1 MDHTTTE
8 VRLASWRT
16 VIEQC
21 QQRPEGMTIKQW
33 LQDNNI
39 KRDQYFY
46 YQRRLR
52 QAAFAEA
59 EARGSHLPAVRQ
71 ASEVAFAELPSET
84 VSAAC
89 ASASETLEDNPL
101 TVDTGFRPDAVVR
114 TDAGTIEFSNTV
126 SEPLLRNLLEVMCHA

>member
-16 VIEQC
+16 VVEQC

-39 KRDQYFY
+39 NRDQYFY

-59 EARGSHLPAVRQ
+59 EESHLPAVRQ
-71 ASEVAFAELPSET
+71 TSEVAFAELPSET
-84 VSAAC
+84 VSTAC
-89 ASASETLEDNPL
+89 VAGPEAPKAGPL
-101 TVDTGFRPDAVVR
+101 TVNTGFRPDAVVR
-114 TDAGTIEFSNTV
+114 TDAGTIELSNTV

>member
-16 VIEQC
+16 VVEQC

-39 KRDQYFY
+39 NRDQYFY

-59 EARGSHLPAVRQ
+59 EESHLPAVRQ
-71 ASEVAFAELPSET
+71 TSEVAFAELSSET
-84 VSAAC
+84 MSAAC
-89 ASASETLEDNPL
+89 AVGPEAQKARPF

-114 TDAGTIEFSNTV
+114 TDAGTIELSNSV
-126 SEPLLRNLLEVMCHA
+126 SESLLRNLLEVMCHAR

>member
-16 VIEQC
+16 VVEQC

-39 KRDQYFY
+39 NRDQYFY

-52 QAAFAEA
+52 QAAFAKIE
-59 EARGSHLPAVRQ
+59 GTHLPAVRQ
-71 ASEVAFAELPSET
+71 TSEVAFAELPSET

-89 ASASETLEDNPL
+89 AAATGAQEDRPS
-101 TVDTGFRPDAVVR
+101 TADTGFRPDAVVR
-114 TDAGTIEFSNTV
+114 TDAGTIELSNTV
-126 SEPLLRNLLEVMCHA
+126 SEPLLRNLLEVMCHAR